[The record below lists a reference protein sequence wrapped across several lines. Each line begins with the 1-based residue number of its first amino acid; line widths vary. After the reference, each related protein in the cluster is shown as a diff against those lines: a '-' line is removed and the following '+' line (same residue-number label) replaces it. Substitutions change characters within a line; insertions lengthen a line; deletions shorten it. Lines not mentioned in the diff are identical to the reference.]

1 VPGKANLRIQPSTT
15 SHSLTPKKLSPNIT
29 IYQHRNFMKST
40 GKAKAGAS
48 RNPSLNQLPGLPR
61 KNESAHQFGRP
72 LPNRGSLQ
80 TLERPCAEI
89 QG

>member
-1 VPGKANLRIQPSTT
+1 
-15 SHSLTPKKLSPNIT
+15 
-29 IYQHRNFMKST
+29 MKST

-48 RNPSLNQLPGLPR
+48 RNPSLNQLPGLPT
-61 KNESAHQFGRP
+61 KIESAHQFGRP

-80 TLERPCAEI
+80 TLEQPCAEI